1 MRPHLERLPSNPQ
14 SGRDH
19 EPGPASGVRA
29 APVRAF
35 PRRRLV
41 DTSDV
46 DEARRVFSG
55 LYAESTLEPTRG
67 ASFRCT
73 LDVVA
78 CGPIRVVA
86 GSWSGGGRVVVPT
99 LTGRYL
105 FTLAAEGHS
114 EGEHA
119 GERFTVAPAQRGA
132 LFSPGRSITHRVGP
146 SHQGRTVVIENDA
159 LAAHFRVL
167 TGRELR
173 APLLFDAAL
182 NLEEGPGVTLHG
194 IVQLFRGELER
205 PGASPLSIIA
215 LREALFTSLLTN
227 TRHSE
232 SALLDAPPPRVA
244 PGSVRRAEEYIAA
257 HAAEPITLADI
268 VAAAGVPA
276 RSLRAAFAAFRGAA
290 PMEFLRQRRFDLA
303 HRRLTEATAGTTVAS
318 VVAALGLGGAGRFSV
333 EYKKRFGKSP
343 SETLA
348 AGRAGVGF
356 TLARRVIE

>member
-1 MRPHLERLPSNPQ
+1 MRPRLERPLSNPQ

-19 EPGPASGVRA
+19 EPTPASGVRA

-35 PRRRLV
+35 PRHRLV

-46 DEARRVFSG
+46 DEARRVFG
-55 LYAESTLEPTRG
+55 AIYAESTLEPTRG
-67 ASFRCT
+67 GHFRCA

-78 CGPIRVVA
+78 CGPVRVVA
-86 GSWSGGGRVVVPT
+86 GSWSGGGRAVVPI

-105 FTLAAEGHS
+105 FTLAAEGQS
-114 EGEHA
+114 EGEH
-119 GERFTVAPAQRGA
+119 GTERFAVAPARRGV
-132 LFSPGRSITHRVGP
+132 LLSPGRSTTLSIGP
-146 SHQGRTVVIENDA
+146 SHQGRTLAIESGA
-159 LAAHFRVL
+159 LAAHFRAL

-182 NLEEGPGVTLHG
+182 NLEEGPGATLHG
-194 IVQLFRGELER
+194 IVQLFRDEIER

-215 LREALFTSLLTN
+215 LRDALFTSLLTN
-227 TRHSE
+227 TRHSV

-276 RSLRAAFAAFRGAA
+276 RSLRAAFAAFRGTA

-303 HRRLTEATAGTTVAS
+303 HRRLAEATTGTTVAS

-348 AGRAGVGF
+348 VGRAGMRGAHS
-356 TLARRVIE
+356 L